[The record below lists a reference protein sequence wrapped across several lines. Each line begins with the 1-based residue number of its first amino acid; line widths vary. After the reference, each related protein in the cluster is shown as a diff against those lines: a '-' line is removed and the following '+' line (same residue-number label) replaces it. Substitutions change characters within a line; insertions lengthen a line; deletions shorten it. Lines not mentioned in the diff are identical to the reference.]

1 MSHSGIAAMQPVI
14 RANPP
19 LKQDVVFSW
28 RIFVF
33 CIPFIPVFFS
43 GCATFSTHTHKNAV
57 RTIVTEPVAGLTDAV
72 SADFELIGRVSVKG
86 GKESFSGGVQWR
98 HSGRGDEILLLSPL
112 GQTLAQIQRTPD
124 GVYLTTS
131 EHKRYY
137 ATDVESLTEEALGW
151 RLPLM
156 GLQYWVQ
163 SLHSP
168 TTASAIDLDMDGSVV
183 SIRQDGW
190 EIDYSGYAPAA
201 AIQTRQSETT
211 YPRLLVLRRNGLQ
224 IKLMIDNW
232 NPGDR

>member
-14 RANPP
+14 RVNPP

-28 RIFVF
+28 QVFVF
-33 CIPFIPVFFS
+33 CMPFIPVFFS
-43 GCATFSTHTHKNAV
+43 GCATVGTHTHKNAV
-57 RTIVTEPVAGLTDAV
+57 STIVTEPIADLADAA
-72 SADFELIGRVSVKG
+72 SPDFGLIGRVSVKG

-98 HSGRGDEILLLSPL
+98 HNGRGDEILLLSPL
-112 GQTLAQIQRTPD
+112 GQTLAQIQHTPD

-137 ATDVESLTEEALGW
+137 AADAESLTEQALGW

-163 SLHSP
+163 GLNSP
-168 TTASAIDLDMDGSVV
+168 ATGSSIDLDMDGSVV
-183 SIRQDGW
+183 AIRQDGW
-190 EIDYSGYAPAA
+190 EIDYSGDAPAA
-201 AIQTRQSETT
+201 PTLTSKAVTM

-224 IKLMIDNW
+224 IKLIIDNW
-232 NPGDR
+232 NPGDP